1 MNPSLLTA
9 LLLAGF
15 HPPSPLELLRI
26 GLCVLAVPF
35 LFRALRD
42 ERVEAAVEP
51 PPPAPDTASL
61 PAWALVED
69 SPSPPQPTPGSIDAG
84 QNRDAR
90 RTWDLARRAV
100 FAVLGAL
107 VLFLLSARVETAAKP
122 SEVDPANGFQHFTNG
137 VLNFH
142 LRHSKVR
149 DTLTLS
155 EDMVPSRPRRG
166 SRGSSHSSR
175 NLSADPVDDLRQ
187 AANLVPTSANLQR
200 YCGVALAEK
209 GDLTGARQRLERAMA
224 ELAKRAPERAR
235 VEQAAWR
242 TLFGQK
248 APTPQE
254 IEGGRRTLEGF
265 GLGWLA
271 RVAALAAYQ
280 RLGKAEVPTELRDR
294 VANEANQYCANLILG
309 GICNLV
315 LISELGL
322 VFLIVG
328 IVLVSTRALAPIRQE
343 WNPVSAPLWE
353 SFILMF
359 VSGLLARPL
368 TAVLRP
374 GAPETQPELWA
385 VVLILS
391 DALQLLALL
400 YLWLRLRA
408 RGLTLAEVGF
418 TRKNLGANI
427 AIGVMAACVLIPTAA
442 VINIVTDAVTRAF
455 FPDAPPAYHPLVGMT
470 AGTVS
475 PAIRWALWGTA
486 AIGAPLIEE
495 TFFRGALFGA
505 LRRRNR
511 FIVALLGSSAFF
523 AILHPQ
529 LPLGF
534 MPIALLG
541 AGFACLYEW
550 RRSLVPGMVAHAVNN
565 TLAFVMMS
573 LIFPMRG

>member
-1 MNPSLLTA
+1 M
-9 LLLAGF
+9 
-15 HPPSPLELLRI
+15 
-26 GLCVLAVPF
+26 
-35 LFRALRD
+35 
-42 ERVEAAVEP
+42 
-51 PPPAPDTASL
+51 
-61 PAWALVED
+61 
-69 SPSPPQPTPGSIDAG
+69 
-84 QNRDAR
+84 R
-90 RTWDLARRAV
+90 RTWDLVRRGA
-100 FAVLGAL
+100 FAVAGAL
-107 VLFLLSARVETAAKP
+107 VLFMLSARIETAAKP
-122 SEVDPANGFQHFTNG
+122 SEVDPANGFQHFTSG

-149 DTLTLS
+149 DSLTLS
-155 EDMVPSRPRRG
+155 EDVIPKRPKRG
-166 SRGSSHSSR
+166 SRRSSHD
-175 NLSADPVDDLRQ
+175 LAADPLDDLRQ
-187 AANLVPTSANLQR
+187 AADLVPTSANLQR

-209 GDLTGARQRLERAMA
+209 GDLAGARQRLDRAMG
-224 ELAKRAPERAR
+224 ELTKRAPERAR
-235 VEQAAWR
+235 VERAAWR
-242 TLFGQK
+242 SLFGPVT
-248 APTPQE
+248 PTPPE
-254 IEGGRRTLEGF
+254 IESDRRTLEGF

-271 RVAALAAYQ
+271 RVAAVAAYQ
-280 RLGKAEVPTELRDR
+280 RLGKDEVPADLRDR
-294 VANEANQYCANLILG
+294 VASEANQYCANLILG

-328 IVLVSTRALAPIRQE
+328 IVLAATRALAPVRQE
-343 WNPVSAPLWE
+343 WSPVSAPLWE

-359 VSGLLARPL
+359 LSGLLARPL
-368 TAVLRP
+368 TGVLRP

-385 VVLILS
+385 VALILG
-391 DALQLLALL
+391 DALQLLALV

-418 TRKNLGANI
+418 TRQNLGANI
-427 AIGVMAACVLIPTAA
+427 AVGVMAAFVLIPTAA
-442 VINIVTDAVTRAF
+442 LLNIVTDAVTRLIV
-455 FPDAPPAYHPLVGMT
+455 PNAPPAYHPLVGMT

-511 FIVALLGSSAFF
+511 FIVALVGSSAFF

-550 RRSLVPGMVAHAVNN
+550 RRSLVPGMVAHAINN

-573 LIFPMRG
+573 LIFPIHG